1 MKKSNFICIIVCAI
15 FVALLGTLG
24 HFFYEWSGNNPYVGL
39 FFPVNESTWEH
50 MKLFF
55 FPCLIC
61 YLVLCFYKGTSHP
74 MLIYAFPKTI
84 LLGTF
89 LIPVL
94 FYSYSGIL
102 GFNISALDIA
112 TFYISIFLSFT
123 YLYKS
128 ICAEKKTRYSIIT
141 NILLV
146 VLACMFI
153 RFTNNTPNLGIFK
166 IPI

>member
-24 HFFYEWSGNNPYVGL
+24 HFFYEWSGNNPYVGM
-39 FFPVNESTWEH
+39 FFPVNESIWEH

-55 FPCLIC
+55 FPALIC
-61 YLVLCFYKGTSHP
+61 YLVLCFLKKDINPELVYT
-74 MLIYAFPKTI
+74 FPKAI

-102 GFNISALDIA
+102 GYNISFLDIS
-112 TFYISIFLSFT
+112 TFYISDLISFI
-123 YLYKS
+123 YLYKFAMS
-128 ICAEKKTRYSIIT
+128 EKNTDYSYT
-141 NILLV
+141 FNISLLV
-146 VLACMFI
+146 CAFMFI
-153 RFTNNTPNLGIFK
+153 YFTNNPPTLGIFS
-166 IPI
+166 IPL